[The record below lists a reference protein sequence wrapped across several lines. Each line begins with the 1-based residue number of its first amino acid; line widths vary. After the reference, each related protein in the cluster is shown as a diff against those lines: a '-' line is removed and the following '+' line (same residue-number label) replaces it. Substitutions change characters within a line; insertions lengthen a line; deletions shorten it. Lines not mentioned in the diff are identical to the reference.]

1 MSKTNNSKRA
11 LLLIDAQ
18 EKITNPIEGKELIIK
33 NIKILLDAYEILE
46 ENIYISEQNPK
57 KLGKT
62 IYSLLPKNKFK
73 LFEKVDFSLG
83 NNYEFQNELNDK
95 KIKDLII
102 CGFET
107 HICVQQTVLDFL
119 KSNFKVY
126 IVVDAMG
133 SRNNI
138 DHQISLKRMLSEG
151 AIISTSES
159 IIFEICET
167 SSREEFKSI
176 SNIIKNK

>member
-1 MSKTNNSKRA
+1 MITNQSA
-11 LLLIDAQ
+11 LLIIDAQ
-18 EKITNPIEGKELIIK
+18 EKITNPIEGKGTIIK
-33 NIKILLDAYEILE
+33 NIKILLDAYESLE
-46 ENIYISEQNPK
+46 ENIYISEQIPK

-62 IYSLLPKNKFK
+62 IPNLLPTKKFK

-83 NNYEFQNELNDK
+83 TNSEFINDLNEK
-95 KIKDLII
+95 KIKNLII

-107 HICVQQTVLDFL
+107 HICVQQTVIDLL
-119 KSNFKVY
+119 NCNFKIY

-133 SRNNI
+133 SRNGI
-138 DHQISLKRMLSEG
+138 DHQISLKRMFSEG

-159 IIFEICET
+159 IIFELCKT

>member
-1 MSKTNNSKRA
+1 MITNQSA
-11 LLLIDAQ
+11 LLIIDAQ
-18 EKITNPIEGKELIIK
+18 EKITNPIEGKGTIIK
-33 NIKILLDAYEILE
+33 NIKILLDAYESLE
-46 ENIYISEQNPK
+46 ENIYISEQIPK

-62 IYSLLPKNKFK
+62 IPNLLPTKKFK

-83 NNYEFQNELNDK
+83 TNSEFINDLNEK
-95 KIKDLII
+95 KIKNLII

-107 HICVQQTVLDFL
+107 HICVQQTVIDLL
-119 KSNFKVY
+119 NCNFKIY

-133 SRNNI
+133 SRNAI
-138 DHQISLKRMLSEG
+138 DHQISLKRMFSEG

-159 IIFEICET
+159 IIFELCKT